1 MACCNTIKSG
11 SLKHTIIIERSVKT
25 SDGSGGNTTVWN
37 THKTLRAKITPLSG
51 RERVYAQR
59 LEANITHRILF
70 RYVADVL
77 SSDRVNF
84 NGRYFQIRTI
94 LNLEE
99 ANRFLE
105 LSCEEGVAQ

>member
-1 MACCNTIKSG
+1 MACCKGIKVG
-11 SLKHTIIIERSVKT
+11 SLKYTIIIERTTKT
-25 SDGSGGNTTVWN
+25 PDGSGGNTVVWN

-59 LEANITHRILF
+59 LESNITHRILF
-70 RYVADVL
+70 RYTTDIL
-77 SSDRVNF
+77 PSDRINL
-84 NGRYFQIRTI
+84 NGRYFNIRSI

-105 LSCEEGVAQ
+105 LSAEEGVAQ